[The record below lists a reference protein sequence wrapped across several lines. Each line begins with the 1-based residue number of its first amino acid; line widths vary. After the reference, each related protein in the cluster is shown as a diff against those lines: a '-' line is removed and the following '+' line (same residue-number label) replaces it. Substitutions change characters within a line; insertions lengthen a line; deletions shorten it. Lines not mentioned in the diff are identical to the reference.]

1 MDHDVQFELRKEALK
16 PAIGIFFKVFFW
28 LLIPVLVYQCGAWM
42 FAHDPLHDRN
52 GCIPPKDSP
61 VARTQSTGNGTM
73 VVQVPVNGKCVR
85 LDKNIKKG
93 QWLQLVTA
101 EPVGVNISAATV
113 ILGLYPKDTTLA
125 NLTATRIT
133 SKGAEFVRG
142 KRNKDTVTF
151 VSRDFAGSARWRPA
165 SLDDNYGAL
174 VFVLDNHSHVI
185 DVGTCV
191 LSQSKQ
197 PIHAAVNVIPNEMS
211 NRCTGYFLVEFRILD
226 EFCGTVGG
234 NATLRF
240 DK

>member
-1 MDHDVQFELRKEALK
+1 MGNDAQYEIRGEALK
-16 PAIGIFFKVFFW
+16 SALGVFFKVFIC
-28 LLIPVLVYQCGAWM
+28 LLIPVLVYQCGAWV

-61 VARTQSTGNGTM
+61 VARTQSTGNGTI

-85 LDKNIKKG
+85 LDKTIKKG
-93 QWLQLVTA
+93 QWLQLVA
-101 EPVGVNISAATV
+101 ANPVGVSIS
-113 ILGLYPKDTTLA
+113 
-125 NLTATRIT
+125 
-133 SKGAEFVRG
+133 E
-142 KRNKDTVTF
+142 VTF
-151 VSRDFAGSARWRPA
+151 GQGTYSKPTEYRNMTACRHSSTGAQFLLGKKGRDTSFVEAKWFNGSARFRPA

-211 NRCTGYFLVEFRILD
+211 NRCTGYFSVEFRILD
-226 EFCGTVGG
+226 KYCE
-234 NATLRF
+234 
-240 DK
+240 